1 LTVEISE
8 GEKTTESVLEF
19 PVLLNAASVVGCQ
32 VYKIEISSGI
42 IWRRLNGFAHIRCL
56 WREKFSKQKL

>member
-1 LTVEISE
+1 MTVEISE

-19 PVLLNAASVVGCQ
+19 PVLLNAASVVACQ
-32 VYKIEISSGI
+32 VYKIEISSG

-56 WREKFSKQKL
+56 